1 MSRAS
6 TLQEKFR
13 IQLTGSARVRHLTLH
28 SLNSSSQKGCR
39 ASRRNA
45 KAWACTGLQ
54 LLICCILGASPLMV
68 VLPCFVKDYRKPL
81 GPRPDSSPLK
91 GIFQQKVA
99 FAPMAPDDIGRNTL
113 AAAMAG
119 WVQPAIFN
127 PADCLR
133 IRWQVS
139 VGETTFAKFSAELLR
154 KEGLWQGLWRPG
166 LPFNMCAVA
175 VSQGLR
181 MGLYPT
187 ARDALQTLLPS
198 DGQKSSAAMIGA
210 GLMSGSFAY
219 FTGAPLWLVKTRMQ
233 AAVQFAADGASTAVH
248 IYPVHLCLATMA
260 QKLPGGSSS
269 SASDAGSCRVQG
281 WATKMVLSFMSL
293 LQHRRLAAVLRALG
307 IWCGARACKKVCV
320 CARARNRLLYWK
332 C

>member
-39 ASRRNA
+39 ASR
-45 KAWACTGLQ
+45 
-54 LLICCILGASPLMV
+54 S
-68 VLPCFVKDYRKPL
+68 FVGSL
-81 GPRPDSSPLK
+81 AQCQGMGMH
-91 GIFQQKVA
+91 GI
-99 FAPMAPDDIGRNTL
+99 
-113 AAAMAG
+113 AAADLSKS
-119 WVQPAIFN
+119 AIFN

-248 IYPVHLCLATMA
+248 IYPVHLCDYWRGCSPLIFRGALLTAGQMLGYDGTKTAGRQLGYKDGPLLHVAAAT
-260 QKLPGGSSS
+260 
-269 SASDAGSCRVQG
+269 SASCCSVTG
-281 WATKMVLSFMSL
+281 
-293 LQHRRLAAVLRALG
+293 LG
-307 IWCGARACKKVCV
+307 NLVWRTRMQKSVRV
-320 CARARNRLLYWK
+320 CARTQPSIVLEVLTMLS
-332 C
+332 

>member
-1 MSRAS
+1 
-6 TLQEKFR
+6 
-13 IQLTGSARVRHLTLH
+13 
-28 SLNSSSQKGCR
+28 
-39 ASRRNA
+39 
-45 KAWACTGLQ
+45 
-54 LLICCILGASPLMV
+54 
-68 VLPCFVKDYRKPL
+68 
-81 GPRPDSSPLK
+81 
-91 GIFQQKVA
+91 
-99 FAPMAPDDIGRNTL
+99 
-113 AAAMAG
+113 MAG

-127 PADCLR
+127 PVDCLR

-139 VGETTFAKFSAELLR
+139 VDETTFAKFTAELLR

-233 AAVQFAADGASTAVH
+233 AAVQFAADGASTAVQ
-248 IYPVHLCLATMA
+248 IYPVHL
-260 QKLPGGSSS
+260 
-269 SASDAGSCRVQG
+269 SDYWRGCSPLILRGALLTAGQMFG
-281 WATKMVLSFMSL
+281 YDGTKTAG
-293 LQHRRLAAVLRALG
+293 RRLGYKDGPVLH
-307 IWCGARACKKVCV
+307 V
-320 CARARNRLLYWK
+320 
-332 C
+332 

>member
-1 MSRAS
+1 
-6 TLQEKFR
+6 
-13 IQLTGSARVRHLTLH
+13 
-28 SLNSSSQKGCR
+28 
-39 ASRRNA
+39 
-45 KAWACTGLQ
+45 
-54 LLICCILGASPLMV
+54 
-68 VLPCFVKDYRKPL
+68 
-81 GPRPDSSPLK
+81 
-91 GIFQQKVA
+91 
-99 FAPMAPDDIGRNTL
+99 MAPDDIGRNTL

-127 PADCLR
+127 PVDCLR

-139 VGETTFAKFSAELLR
+139 VDETTFAKFTAELLR

-233 AAVQFAADGASTAVH
+233 AAVQFAADGASTAVQ
-248 IYPVHLCLATMA
+248 IYPVHLSDYWRGCSPLILRGALLTAGQMFGYDGTKTAGRRLGYKDGPVLHVAAATSAGFCAASFSAPADALMTEY
-260 QKLPGGSSS
+260 QSSS
-269 SASDAGSCRVQG
+269 DGGLLRSAGNMLRKRGPAAFVRG
-281 WATKMVLSFMSL
+281 WTANFC
-293 LQHRRLAAVLRALG
+293 RLAPTFTVG
-307 IWCGARACKKVCV
+307 SVIYEQM
-320 CARARNRLLYWK
+320 RLLLGLGYMT
-332 C
+332 